1 MSLQA
6 ELDALALSA
15 ADHVLG
21 VAVTDILENR
31 IVAAANADRPFQLA
45 SMFKIPVLVTAFRHI
60 EAGKLALDQ
69 RYTVRAGQKLVGSG
83 ILAYLDD
90 GLAPTLHDLLT
101 LMIIVSDN
109 TATDMVL
116 DLLGGPET
124 VDQMLRDLGIT
135 DIHVRHRTRDLLWAV
150 FPADALVL
158 TEAEFARYT
167 REHNLQ
173 RVDHLVAPGAK
184 TNTGTPAALNQLLA
198 LIERG
203 TCASADSCAAM
214 RTILKRQTFNH
225 RLPRSWP
232 DDVEFAHK
240 TGTLGDMRGDSG
252 ILYLPDRTLAIS
264 GIVQAVNT
272 PLPLTPAQEDAGDAL
287 LARVGELVYCWASGN

>member
-1 MSLQA
+1 MTLQA

-15 ADHVLG
+15 PDHALG
-21 VAVTDILENR
+21 AAVTDLR
-31 IVAAANADRPFQLA
+31 DDRVVAAVNADRSFQLA
-45 SMFKIPVLVTAFRHI
+45 SMFKIAVLVTAFRHVDT
-60 EAGKLALDQ
+60 GRLALDR
-69 RYTVRAGQKLVGSG
+69 RYAVQAGHKLIGSG
-83 ILAYLDD
+83 ILSYLDA
-90 GLAPTLHDLLT
+90 GLAPTLRDLLT

-116 DLLGGPET
+116 DLLGGPAV
-124 VDQMLRDLGIT
+124 VDQTLRDLGIA

-167 REHNLQ
+167 REHALQ
-173 RVDHLVAPGAK
+173 RLDHLVAPGAA
-184 TNTGTPAALNQLLA
+184 TNTGTPAALNRLLA

-203 TCASADSCAAM
+203 TCASADACAAM

-225 RLPRSWP
+225 RLPRTWP
-232 DDVEFAHK
+232 GDVEFAHK

-264 GIVQAVNT
+264 GIVQAVDT
-272 PLPLTPAQEDAGDAL
+272 PLPLTPAQEEAGDAL
-287 LARVGELVYCWASGN
+287 LARVGELVYRWAAGG